1 MLYNYFMQLM
11 YTYRELI
18 SIDIRKNWST
28 ILLSYLRD
36 PLIIEVSL
44 SPSVVPY
51 SRTLLTFTNKNKN
64 LI

>member
-1 MLYNYFMQLM
+1 M

-18 SIDIRKNWST
+18 PIDIRKNWST

-36 PLIIEVSL
+36 RLIIEVPL

-51 SRTLLTFTNKNKN
+51 SLELYLLLQTKTSIWCK
-64 LI
+64 

>member
-1 MLYNYFMQLM
+1 M

-18 SIDIRKNWST
+18 PIDIRKNLST

-51 SRTLLTFTNKNKN
+51 PRTLLTFTNKNKN